1 MNPERWREIK
11 RIFDAAVDLRTQEQF
26 ALVHSLS
33 GEDEDLEAEVL
44 RLLRANES
52 TAGFMENPVADL
64 HTYIEPIR
72 NEPVLETGNVYAR
85 RFEILRFLSRGGMGE
100 VYEAWDTELDEAVA
114 LKTIRLQIAS
124 NIEVIERFKQEV
136 KQARE
141 VSHPNICRV
150 HELFSHS
157 LEDGQLV
164 WFLSMEL
171 LRGETVLEWIRN
183 RGPLRP
189 ALALSVCRQMVD
201 GLGAAH
207 AAGLVHRDFK
217 SSNVILISRA
227 AGKMRA
233 VITDFGL
240 SLKMLRAAGG
250 LAEPGGI
257 GTRGYM
263 APEQEE
269 NGEVGPLADQYS
281 LGVVMCEMVTGSFP
295 QWFKSRRLDEK
306 ETLELPE
313 HQFPA
318 RWEGV
323 IRRCL
328 QQDPKNRYPAIED
341 VAAALAPPGILGTP
355 RRIIAAALLMGVVA
369 GAGVLWLRNRNKCGI
384 CEIVQLTSD
393 TDESE
398 SPSLSKDGHAIAY
411 SSDRSASGNLDIFFQ
426 QLPGGRPTRLTSDS
440 ARDGN
445 PNISPDGNAVAF
457 RSERDGG
464 GIYLK
469 DVQRGKKEVLLVPRG
484 RNPVISP
491 DGQSLLYWT
500 GDLDP
505 SIASGKV
512 FLLPVRGGEPFQI
525 AKNFQDARL
534 PVWSPDG
541 RAIIFWGCKKADKA
555 LSGCSEWWITS
566 RDERRVVDT
575 HVMKRLR
582 SDGLVMSQLA
592 GIFWDKSGLVLGGG
606 RSGVQVNLWTI
617 KLDPQTWTAVGA
629 PRQLLKEEARDV
641 SPSIANNGSIAFTR
655 MSGALHVW
663 RIDRASHPDETSLSK
678 ITDDAQIDNSPFVS
692 EGGRWL
698 VFARG
703 RGSKRSIW
711 IRDNLELS
719 ESLLV
724 KSAMPAWSPI
734 IDKTGQLL
742 VYEQIELPDEA
753 SSISTRVGE
762 GPVRLL
768 CRGCGAPSGW
778 FDTDRTFFYR
788 EGMPSVIRMADPRT
802 GNSWVVLQEDGAEL
816 SDSSWSPANEMMLF
830 IETKGDS
837 KQMFAVR
844 LPRSTAKVEG
854 KWIPILDQGA
864 SPEHPRW
871 SGDGHTIFY
880 LSNKDGFF
888 CIYGQAFSP
897 EKAELVGTPFA
908 VAHFHNQRASI
919 DNVFTRSRNLSV
931 DGDSIYFNLGEQSST
946 IWLGSLA
953 KR

>member
-1 MNPERWREIK
+1 MNAERWREIK
-11 RIFDAAVDLRTQEQF
+11 SIFDAAADLQAQEQAAF
-26 ALVHSLS
+26 VHSS
-33 GEDEDLEAEVL
+33 AGEDRELEAEVL
-44 RLLRANES
+44 RLLRANAS
-52 TAGFMENPVADL
+52 TDGFMEKPAADL
-64 HTYIEPIR
+64 HTYIEPVR
-72 NEPVLETGNVYAR
+72 DEPVLETGSIYAR

-124 NIEVIERFKQEV
+124 NVEVIERFKQEV

-171 LRGETVLEWIRN
+171 LRGETVLEWIRT

-217 SSNVILISRA
+217 SSNVILIPGVT
-227 AGKMRA
+227 GKMRA

-281 LGVVMCEMVTGSFP
+281 LGVVMCEMVTGSLPEWSTPKP
-295 QWFKSRRLDEK
+295 QSEK
-306 ETLELPE
+306 ETLKLPE
-313 HQFPA
+313 KEFPA

-328 QQDPKNRYPAIED
+328 QRESKDRYPAIEN
-341 VAAALAPPGILGTP
+341 VAAALAPPGIFGTP
-355 RRIIAAALLMGVVA
+355 RRIVAAVLLMGVMA
-369 GAGVLWLRNRNKCGI
+369 GGGVLWLRARNKCRI
-384 CEIVQLTSD
+384 CEIVQLTPD

-398 SPSLSKDGHAIAY
+398 SPSLSRDGHVIVY
-411 SSDRSASGNLDIFFQ
+411 SSDRSDTGNLDIFLQ
-426 QLPGGRPTRLTSDS
+426 QLPGGRPSRLTSVS
-440 ARDGN
+440 ARDVS
-445 PNISPDGNAVAF
+445 PSISPDGSAVAF

-469 DVQRGKKEVLLVPRG
+469 DVHAGKEVLLVPRG
-484 RNPVISP
+484 RNPLISP
-491 DGQSLLYWT
+491 DGKSLVYWT
-500 GDLDP
+500 GDPDP
-505 SIASGKV
+505 SVASGKA
-512 FLLPVRGGEPFQI
+512 FLLPLRGGQPVQI
-525 AKNFQDARL
+525 AKSFQDSRL

-541 RAIIFWGCKKADKA
+541 QRIMFSGCEKADKA

-566 RDERRVVDT
+566 RDGRRIVNT
-575 HVMKRLR
+575 HVMRRLR
-582 SDGLVMSQLA
+582 SDGLIMSQPA
-592 GIFWDKSGLVLGGG
+592 EIFWGNSGLVFGCGP
-606 RSGVQVNLWTI
+606 SGLQVNLWTI
-617 KLDPQTWTAVGA
+617 KLDPQTWTSVGA
-629 PRQLLKEEARDV
+629 PRQLLKENARDLN
-641 SPSIANNGSIAFTR
+641 PSIANNGAIAFTR
-655 MSGALHVW
+655 KSGALHIW
-663 RIDRASHPDETSLSK
+663 RIDRAPHPGEVTLSK
-678 ITDDAQIDNSPFVS
+678 ITEDAQIDSSPFVS

-698 VFARG
+698 VFTRG
-703 RGSKRSIW
+703 RGSRRSIW
-711 IRDNLELS
+711 IRDNLEVS

-724 KSAMPAWSPI
+724 NPGMPTRSPI
-734 IDKTGQLL
+734 VDKTGQLL
-742 VYEQIELPDEA
+742 AYEQTDLTNEVT
-753 SSISTRVGE
+753 SINIRVGE
-762 GPVRLL
+762 GPVRRL
-768 CRGCGAPSGW
+768 CRGCGAPTAW
-778 FDTDRTFFYR
+778 FDTDRAFFYR
-788 EGMPSVIRMADPRT
+788 EGMPSVIKMADPRT
-802 GNSWVVLQEDGAEL
+802 GHSWVVLQEDGADL

-830 IETKGDS
+830 TETKGDR
-837 KQMFAVR
+837 KQIFAVH

-854 KWIPILDQGA
+854 KWIPIPDTGV

-880 LSNKDGFF
+880 FSNKDGFS

-897 EKAELVGTPFA
+897 EIAESAGTSFA

-919 DNVFTRSRNLSV
+919 DNVLTTARNLSV

-946 IWLGSLA
+946 IWLGSLVN
-953 KR
+953 R